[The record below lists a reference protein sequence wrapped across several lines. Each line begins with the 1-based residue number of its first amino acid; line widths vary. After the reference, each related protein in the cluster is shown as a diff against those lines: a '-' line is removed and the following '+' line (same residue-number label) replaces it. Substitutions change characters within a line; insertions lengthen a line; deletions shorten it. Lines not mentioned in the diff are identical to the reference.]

1 MLESVSLI
9 LELGINQD
17 RFSVFHFFQCV
28 SVFIHLKNLA
38 QPFAMKATQD
48 AGLATTADEAG
59 GTGNAGNDGQ
69 EKRDCTVGSNMKR
82 ESREVNRRL
91 WIVTQVLIIMVY
103 IYIY

>member
-17 RFSVFHFFQCV
+17 RFSVFHLFQSV

-48 AGLATTADEAG
+48 AGFATTANEAG
-59 GTGNAGNDGQ
+59 GTGKAGNDGQ
-69 EKRDCTVGSNMKR
+69 EKRDCREQHEKGVQGSKWKALD
-82 ESREVNRRL
+82 SDSSPYYGIL
-91 WIVTQVLIIMVY
+91 LS
-103 IYIY
+103 